1 MREFLFSVSSC
12 CFDVRQGRR
21 PEVFQKS
28 IKTAA
33 ELESIITAEL
43 REHSDCD
50 GAGVVVIRPMGL
62 SWDAALIGDG
72 PRLHSECN
80 RRLAQIATR
89 LRREFDLT
97 D

>member
-1 MREFLFSVSSC
+1 M
-12 CFDVRQGRR
+12 
-21 PEVFQKS
+21 FQKS
-28 IKTAA
+28 TKTAA

-43 REHSDCD
+43 HEYSDCD

-62 SWDAALIGDG
+62 SWDAALVGDG
-72 PRLHSECN
+72 PRLHECN

>member
-1 MREFLFSVSSC
+1 
-12 CFDVRQGRR
+12 
-21 PEVFQKS
+21 VFQKS

-50 GAGVVVIRPMGL
+50 GAGVVVIRPMDL
-62 SWDAALIGDG
+62 SWDAALIGDS